1 MTKLALSG
9 ATKDAEKCFTAL
21 IIPDSNPILHQQSDS
36 QLSFTLFT
44 AVILFGGIFIGA
56 CTMGMFM
63 WHRLDKVTVVQYK
76 GSLMNLPAFLYKAC
90 ERKKRDARSTAS
102 STVRSPAASSGS
114 GAAANQRPAGP
125 SSASSSGPAAPS
137 LASSSGPAG
146 PSSAGGSQPAGPSSS
161 AAASAGAAAG
171 GRLSEPAN
179 ALRSQPLVYHTV
191 WGEIPLCYVSNGAAR
206 AFNPYIQLA
215 VATKQEMRRGL
226 ESSDRWQ
233 GHHAT

>member
-76 GSLMNLPAFLYKAC
+76 GSLMNVPAFLYKAC

-125 SSASSSGPAAPS
+125 SSASSSGPA
-137 LASSSGPAG
+137 G

-161 AAASAGAAAG
+161 AAASAGAAVG

-179 ALRSQPLVYHTV
+179 ALRSQPLVYHTI
-191 WGEIPLCYVSNGAAR
+191 WGEIPLCYVSNGPAR
-206 AFNPYIQLA
+206 AFNPYSTCCCNQA
-215 VATKQEMRRGL
+215 GNA
-226 ESSDRWQ
+226 
-233 GHHAT
+233 